1 MLHSPDNCNEV
12 DCQECQDLVDAGLIY
27 GCDFCRKTLHSC
39 EFNHIY
45 DEKSGVHK
53 CLNCV
58 EEERKELISK
68 CYNQLV
74 AHYLSYTDEY
84 KIVFLQI
91 LEILEGKVILSGEV
105 GGDQCD
111 VRNNLWDLLTFE
123 FKREDLQESLKKLVE
138 VFNLKSIKNNTIK
151 ITFNNGSFYTSNVV
165 YPNSTP
171 ITSVS

>member
-27 GCDFCRKTLHSC
+27 GCDFCGKTLHSC
-39 EFNHIY
+39 EFNHVY

-58 EEERKELISK
+58 EEEIKELMSK

-74 AHYLSYTDEY
+74 AEYLSCPDDE
-84 KIVFLQI
+84 KVMFLHL
-91 LEILEGKVILSGEV
+91 LERLQHANTSITPGKSESDLEQRLCYSR
-105 GGDQCD
+105 D
-111 VRNNLWDLLTFE
+111 VLV
-123 FKREDLQESLKKLVE
+123 KSLKKLIE
-138 VFNLKSIKNNTIK
+138 VFDIRYTTVK
-151 ITFNNGSFYTSNVV
+151 ITFNNGSIYSSNII
-165 YPNSTP
+165 YPNSTL

>member
-1 MLHSPDNCNEV
+1 MSPEA
-12 DCQECQDLVDAGLIY
+12 Q
-27 GCDFCRKTLHSC
+27 R
-39 EFNHIY
+39 
-45 DEKSGVHK
+45 
-53 CLNCV
+53 
-58 EEERKELISK
+58 

-111 VRNNLWDLLTFE
+111 IRNNLWDLLTSE
-123 FKREDLQESLKKLVE
+123 FGREDLQESLKKLVE
-138 VFNLKSIKNNTIK
+138 VFNLKGIEDNTIK
-151 ITFNNGSFYTSNVV
+151 ITFSNGSSYTSNVAF
-165 YPNSTP
+165 PNSTL